1 MDEKEYP
8 FEFSVVMAVY
18 NVAPFLREAVDSL
31 IAQDFGFE
39 KIQLIMVDD
48 GSNDGSEAI
57 CDEYA
62 GQYPENVLVIHK
74 ENGGVSSAR
83 NEGLK
88 HIQGRYVN
96 FLDSDDMLKSN
107 ALSRVHAFFSAHGE
121 ETDVVAIP
129 MFFFDGM
136 EGAHKLN
143 KKFQRGSRVI
153 DLIQEWQSIQL
164 SCSTAFVRRNVAD
177 TMCFDTALA
186 YGEDAAEM
194 LRILMGKMTLG
205 VVNHTAYLYRKRG
218 VGTQSAL
225 QKAKENVQWYIPSV
239 EGFLTHLIS
248 TSVNQL
254 GYVPKYIQYAIMYDI
269 QWRVLQTDI
278 PENILSREEAE
289 RYKRELFSIMGHI
302 DDDVVMAQKDI
313 QIEQKA
319 YLLKKKYGRDADIQ
333 WKHDDAI
340 LHYNNTYLCHLNIN
354 KTQIDFISLSD
365 DSLCLEG
372 YTVLLA
378 KDYGEVSVWLETNGE
393 RIPCSLES
401 REENRTS
408 LGEAIYYA
416 YGFKGAVP
424 LEPNVERYGIS
435 VCCMLGKKWIN
446 KKRLLFGKFCPVNT
460 GYKNSYYYCGGHAL
474 TTDGKK
480 LYVCKCGR
488 KGRIQREYAYL
499 KELWK
504 KNEQGGRKA
513 VVARLLTAFLRPFQ
527 RKKIWLISDRIN
539 KADDN
544 GEAFFRYVMECAPKD
559 VKAYFA
565 LSPKSQDY
573 KRIKKVGRVIPFL
586 GWRHKLLYL
595 LSDRVIS
602 SQGEEFIFHPFQKYS
617 KLYCDLAQTQKFV
630 FLQHGVTKDDLS
642 GWLNRYSKNISM
654 FVTTTVPEYQS
665 ILSYRYYYGPKVVKL
680 TGFPRYDRLYC
691 QEKKMITIMPTW
703 RAYLVTGIDPGTGKR
718 ALKAGFHQS
727 RYYDMYEKLLNS
739 QRFFDAAERLGYT
752 VSFLSHPNMSVTDGK
767 MGGDRRLEVMAED
780 TAYRDVFAQSD
791 LIVTDY
797 SSVAFDFAYLRK
809 PVVYYQADKDEFFS
823 GAHTYEKGYFDY
835 ERDGFG
841 EVEYTADSLVDR
853 IIEYMETGCGLKT
866 EYKAR
871 IDATF
876 PFSDQENCR
885 RVYEEI
891 AKIEGKV

>member
-18 NVAPFLREAVDSL
+18 NVEPFLREAVDSL

-48 GSNDGSEAI
+48 GSTDDSRSI

-62 GQYPENVLVIHK
+62 AQYPENVVVVHK

-96 FLDSDDMLKSN
+96 FLDSDDKLIAD
-107 ALSRVHAFFSAHGE
+107 ALSKVHAFFSAHEE

-136 EGAHKLN
+136 KGAHKLN
-143 KKFQRGSRVI
+143 KKFQKGSRVI

-164 SCSTAFVRRNVAD
+164 SCSTAFIKRDVAN

-186 YGEDAAEM
+186 YGEDAVEM
-194 LRILMGKMTLG
+194 LKILMGKMTLG
-205 VVNHTAYLYRKRG
+205 VVKNTAYLYRKRG
-218 VGTQSAL
+218 GGAQSAL
-225 QKAKENVQWYIPSV
+225 QKAKKNVQWYIPTV
-239 EGFLTHLIS
+239 EGFLTRLIS

-254 GYVPKYIQYAIMYDI
+254 GYVPKYIQYAIMYDV
-269 QWRVLQTDI
+269 QWRVLQRDI
-278 PENILSREEAE
+278 PEDVLPKEEAE
-289 RYKRELFSIMGHI
+289 RYKRGLFSIMKHI
-302 DDDVVMAQKDI
+302 DDDVVMAQRDI
-313 QIEQKA
+313 QTEHKA
-319 YLLKKKYGRDADIQ
+319 FLLKKKYGRDADIQ

-340 LHYNNTYLCHLNIN
+340 LHYNNTYLCHLDTN
-354 KTQIDFISLSD
+354 KTQIDFISMSG
-365 DSLCLEG
+365 DSLCVEG
-372 YTVLLA
+372 YTVLIA
-378 KDYGEVSVWLETNGE
+378 EDYGAVSVWLEANGE
-393 RIPCSLES
+393 KIPCSLEP
-401 REENRTS
+401 REENRMS
-408 LGEAIYYA
+408 LGEAVYYA
-416 YGFKGAVP
+416 CGFKGKLP
-424 LEPNVERYGIS
+424 FDPNVERYKIS
-435 VCCMLGKKWIN
+435 VCCMLGGKWIS
-446 KKRLLFGKFCPVNT
+446 KKRLLFGKYCPVNKE
-460 GYKNSYYYCGGHAL
+460 YRNSYYSCGGYAL
-474 TTDGKK
+474 TTDGKN
-480 LYVCKCGR
+480 LYVSKCGR

-513 VVARLLTAFLRPFQ
+513 VVARLLTAFLRPFR
-527 RKKIWLISDRIN
+527 RKKIWLVSDRVD

-565 LSPKSQDY
+565 LSLKSPDY
-573 KRIKKVGRVIPFL
+573 KRMKKVGRVIPFL
-586 GWRHKLLYL
+586 GWRYKLLYL
-595 LSDRVIS
+595 LADRVIS

-617 KLYCDLAQTQKFV
+617 KLYCDLSQTQKFV

-642 GWLNRYSKNISM
+642 EWLNRYNKNISM

-665 ILSYRYYYGPKVVKL
+665 ILSYRYYYGPEVVRL
-680 TGFPRYDRLYC
+680 TGFPRYDRLYR

-703 RAYLVTGIDPGTGKR
+703 RAYLVTGIDPETGGR
-718 ALKAGFHQS
+718 VPKAGFHES

-739 QRFFDAAERLGYT
+739 RRLFDAAERLGYT
-752 VSFLSHPNMSVTDGK
+752 VSFFSHPNMSGTVGE
-767 MGGDRRLEVMAED
+767 MGGDRRLKVMAVD
-780 TAYRDVFAQSD
+780 SAYRDVFAQSD

-797 SSVAFDFAYLRK
+797 SSVAFDFAYLHK

-841 EVEYTADSLVDR
+841 EVEYTAESLIDR
-853 IIEYMETGCGLKT
+853 IVEYMETGCGLKR

-876 PFSDQENCR
+876 PFSDRENCR

-891 AKIEGKV
+891 VKIEGET